1 MLMGLSQMGMNSN
14 GNMGDFSYIRTYLPI
29 LIMGFPFIVKIF
41 NLLYEFLEY
50 YIYTDDI
57 DNVVSIK
64 FPVHEVRVHKD
75 SYKSDA
81 SSRQLYSINYL
92 AINDYIRDNLDKIDG
107 ITKLIEILNV
117 NMDYYSDDTNER
129 NFVLIPS
136 DSSEI
141 LIEPNDKIY
150 CKIISTEKKSEDVG
164 DNGNGGGKKSQQSND
179 KVKTYELIIFCKLEA
194 KSNKVKME
202 NDKKNNMIILN
213 KFIESCVKKY
223 NEKNEEK
230 YEGKHWIYE
239 YYHSYKDEYS
249 GLELRFKEYL
259 FENNK
264 DLDTNIFFEGKDKLI
279 KYVDK
284 FLYNEEDIENKIPNK
299 YEIEYKSIGYTYKAT
314 FLLYG
319 FPGCGKTSTIKA
331 ILNRTKRHGIII
343 NWSKIKTCEELET
356 IFRNRIIN
364 HREYDARELC
374 YIIEDCDASKNN
386 ILLSRKKDED
396 DDETDLK
403 LCESF
408 DLIEKNIND
417 ADTNGNNA
425 DMNENVNANVD
436 TNANANA
443 NADADSDS
451 DSNDNGDEIK
461 KTIEQL
467 KKLDKKGNNMDSIEK
482 ILKKMT
488 KTKSLNYNLDALKL
502 NDDALNLSCL
512 LNILDGIIELHGVM
526 VIFTTN
532 HPEKLDEAFLRPGR
546 IDFKQEFKRANIDMI
561 KSIVN
566 TKFKF
571 ENGYIF
577 PSDKF
582 INYVLSP
589 AEIQSIC
596 FKNDSIDECII
607 DLLEE
612 QEKHK
617 LRINIKS

>member
-1 MLMGLSQMGMNSN
+1 MNSDFTSQMYMLMGLTQMGMNSN
-14 GNMGDFSYIRTYLPI
+14 SSYGEFSYIRTYLPLLMMFSPLMI
-29 LIMGFPFIVKIF
+29 KLFNIF
-41 NLLYEFLEY
+41 YDWAEELLYPD
-50 YIYTDDI
+50 TI
-57 DNVVSIK
+57 DKIVSIK
-64 FPVHEVRVHKD
+64 FPVHEVKIHKD
-75 SYKSDA
+75 SYKSDS

-92 AINDYIRDNLDKIDG
+92 AINDYIRDNLDKING
-107 ITKLIEILNV
+107 ISNLIEILNV
-117 NMDYYSDDTNER
+117 NMDYYSDDTNEK

-141 LIEPNDKIY
+141 LIEPDNKIY
-150 CKIISTEKKSEDVG
+150 CKIISTEKKSD
-164 DNGNGGGKKSQQSND
+164 DSGGENDKKKSQPSND
-179 KVKTYELIIFCKLEA
+179 KVKTYELILFCKSDKNLKEI
-194 KSNKVKME
+194 SDE
-202 NDKKNNMIILN
+202 EKKNKMIMLN

-264 DLDTNIFFEGKDKLI
+264 DLDANIFFEGKEKLI

-284 FLYNEEDIENKIPNK
+284 FIYNEEEVENKTPNK
-299 YEIEYKSIGYTYKAT
+299 YELEYKSIGYTYKAT

-364 HREYDARELC
+364 HKEYDARELC

-396 DDETDLK
+396 DDNVDSKSEN
-403 LCESF
+403 SF
-408 DLIEKNIND
+408 NIVEKDNNDKELDNPDDNIIPDVELLEEKIKQIEKK
-417 ADTNGNNA
+417 
-425 DMNENVNANVD
+425 ENSKD
-436 TNANANA
+436 
-443 NADADSDS
+443 
-451 DSNDNGDEIK
+451 
-461 KTIEQL
+461 
-467 KKLDKKGNNMDSIEK
+467 KLGSIEK
-482 ILKKMT
+482 ILKKMG
-488 KTKSLNYNLDALKL
+488 KSSSYNLELSKY
-502 NDDALNLSCL
+502 NDDSLNLSCL

-546 IDFKQEFKRANIDMI
+546 IDFKQEFKRANIDTLI
-561 KSIVN
+561 SIVN

-571 ENGYIF
+571 DSNNNLTSSEIDSSKFY
-577 PSDKF
+577 SSKF
-582 INYVLSP
+582 IDYVLSP

-596 FKNDSIDECII
+596 FKNDTIDECIKE
-607 DLLEE
+607 LLEE
-612 QEKHK
+612 QEKNIS
-617 LRINIKS
+617 RINRNKI